1 MEHLSHFGLS
11 RDPFANDSRVS
22 LFFEHEAFT
31 NAERRLLRG
40 ANQGKGLCL
49 VTGSG
54 GSGKTML
61 VRHLL
66 ESLEEEAYE
75 AVLLIPMP
83 GISDGRW
90 ILDRFARQLG
100 VEEPAEELAMLLG
113 QLYEQLAMV
122 REDGRKAVLIV
133 DEAQVLVEQKLL
145 SELRGLLNLEYEDRR
160 LLTIVLAGLPDLA
173 KEIAESAAL
182 AERVEIRVE
191 IPPLDPQSSVRY
203 LHDRIRAVDGDPKI
217 LEPGATDA
225 IVTLASGNPRRLNIL
240 ADNSLFEAYLAG
252 RTNAAVQ
259 DVARAASD
267 LGLSLEELD
276 AESEGAEEAPAFGQ
290 ADTGEAA
297 DLPGEISEVIAAD
310 TDPPVLPGDPGETIS
325 MLPDQGPPKDEE
337 IDDLFVDLVNE
348 SELALSKPS
357 PRRRAPHDPP
367 GSVARRRAGI
377 SGARSPPR
385 SPGASRAPIRDPPGH
400 TSSRA
405 CTVRNRC
412 TESPDPAA
420 PKAKS

>member
-1 MEHLSHFGLS
+1 VEHLSHFGLS
-11 RDPFANDSRVS
+11 RDPFANDSRIS

-40 ANQGKGLCL
+40 ANQVKGLCVL
-49 VTGSG
+49 TGAG

-100 VEEPAEELAMLLG
+100 VEEPAKEPSMLLG

-133 DEAQVLVEQKLL
+133 DEAQVLVEQELL

-160 LLTIVLAGLPDLA
+160 LLTVVLAGLPDLA
-173 KEIAESAAL
+173 KEMAGSAAL

-191 IPPLDPQSSVRY
+191 IPPLDPESSVRY
-203 LHDRIRAVDGDPKI
+203 LRHRILAVDGDPEI
-217 LEPGATDA
+217 FESDATDA
-225 IVTLASGNPRRLNIL
+225 IVALASGSPRRLNIL

-252 RTNAAVQ
+252 RTSAAVQ

-267 LGLSLEELD
+267 LGLSLDEMD
-276 AESEGAEEAPAFGQ
+276 SESTGG
-290 ADTGEAA
+290 GEAHASDPAATEATA
-297 DLPGEISEVIAAD
+297 DLPDEIGDVIAAD
-310 TDPPVLPGDPGETIS
+310 TDPPVMAGDPGATIS
-325 MLPDQGPPKDEE
+325 MLPDDGPPKDEE
-337 IDDLFVDLVNE
+337 IDDLFEELVNE
-348 SELALSKPS
+348 S
-357 PRRRAPHDPP
+357 
-367 GSVARRRAGI
+367 
-377 SGARSPPR
+377 
-385 SPGASRAPIRDPPGH
+385 
-400 TSSRA
+400 
-405 CTVRNRC
+405 
-412 TESPDPAA
+412 
-420 PKAKS
+420 